1 MCQKLK
7 TQFGIS
13 ATADLEELTWTFVI
27 PHQSYRVSAGE
38 FAIVPKENYD
48 NIISMLNKILSIE
61 NAAFGLKGFDVERLK
76 SEINE
81 VVRAVS

>member
-1 MCQKLK
+1 MK

-27 PHQSYRVSAGE
+27 PHQSYSVCAGE
-38 FAIVPKENYD
+38 FAIVPKEKYD
-48 NIISMLNKILSIE
+48 KIIGMLNKISTIE
-61 NAAFGLKGFDVERLK
+61 NSAFGLKGFDVERLK